1 MKRKTRY
8 GVLFIPLFLILI
20 LSAGCGKKENRYSYR
35 DDGIK
40 ALGEGDFEDAIQAFD
55 LAIDSKKGL
64 VGKFDVDVLKYRAEA
79 EYLSGDY
86 EAAVDTYDILI
97 KIDGEKPEYFNMR
110 SVSKSGA
117 KDGAGAISDYNRSK
131 ELDPEGT
138 APGQLNALL
147 SAGEALLEAG
157 SYNDAM
163 TLYDEAAAAG
173 ETSPGLYNQMG
184 LCKMSLEDWDGA
196 LDAFNK
202 GLKSP
207 EGSSVPELLFNCAVV
222 YEHKGDFKKAL
233 EVMQQYVSVH
243 GADEEAEREITF
255 LKSR

>member
-55 LAIDSKKGL
+55 HAIDSKKGL

-86 EAAVDTYDILI
+86 EAAVGTYDILI

-110 SVSKSGA
+110 SASKAGEN
-117 KDGAGAISDYNRSK
+117 DGAGAIKDYNRSR
-131 ELDPEGT
+131 ELDPDGT

-147 SAGEALLEAG
+147 AAGDSLIKAG

-163 TLYDEAAAAG
+163 TLYEGAAAAG
-173 ETSPGLYNQMG
+173 ETNPELYNQMG

-196 LDAFNK
+196 LNAFDK
-202 GLKSP
+202 GLASP
-207 EGSSVPELLFNCAVV
+207 EGSSVPELLFNSAVV

-233 EVMQQYVSVH
+233 DIMQQYISAH
-243 GADEEAEREITF
+243 GEDEEAKREIEF